1 MGRQAS
7 VRARVRLV
15 AITAAATTVAAG
27 LTAGAALAG
36 TTTGSTATATATV
49 ASTAITLVT
58 GDRVVASTAAPSAY
72 AVQRAQTS
80 GPGTAIHQFR
90 IGSETFVVPA
100 VAQRYLGTTLDP
112 SLFDVSALA
121 TAEHGSGRL
130 DVAVAYTG
138 GKPSLPGLTVTSDQ
152 AGVATGYLTAASAR
166 AFGTALV
173 AQWLADA
180 KAGRPSTTGLFA
192 GITRITA
199 TPAAPPVVSPNFPMH
214 TLRVTGI
221 DAAGQA
227 EQFGFGILINVDN
240 FAKYAGFVQLVNGQA
255 RVSVPTGNYAAVFD
269 DFTFDEQTNTSTDST
284 ATIPTYLVKGD
295 RQTLTYDMRTST
307 VRPTVTTP
315 RPLTSTTLGITY
327 DREARVGGG
336 LSFGVG
342 GTDVLTINPM
352 PPVSIGTQTLQVTL
366 SGAGGQGA
374 KAYTYDLAFDHA
386 SVGTSLADRATAANV
401 ATVTADYFADRPGR
415 IGLFARAALLEGVA
429 FFSGT
434 DLKLGIERT
443 EYVGGTTGLQW
454 VESAAANAESFD
466 DPGFVDGGPYVY
478 AGGTTVN
485 HRWLEPPLGAG
496 IPTPTPTNDFAFC
509 YGCQSANAITLGMA
523 PFTDSMPDHSG
534 ELFGNPN
541 GQPVAHFTLTRNGK
555 TIADAADAFG
565 ATVSVPAGTAT
576 YHAVIDIDRSLVQT
590 RISPVTHTELG
601 FTSTTG
607 QGPAVPSSW
616 FCDAASP
623 SAPSCT
629 VLPVLQA
636 RLSLGASLD
645 DTAPTGSVPVA
656 VQVSRAPGA
665 AASPAT
671 SATLQFRRAGTS
683 AWTTATLH
691 NAGGDAFRGQLA
703 VPAAWTGQTVDIR
716 VTAADAGGSTFDQT
730 VSSAFGVDKNAVP
743 AAYAAAATAV
753 RTAATGP
760 SAAATDAGAAAPIGT
775 RAACSAEPAGQ
786 FRCLSLW
793 RPGAAAD
800 RASARASAAALT
812 APKPTE
818 GYGPADIASAYQ
830 LDTSRGAGQ
839 TIAIVD
845 AFGDPKVESDLAIS
859 RAAWGLPACPRAN
872 GCLRVVNQTGGSKLP
887 AGDPGWGV
895 ETSLDVQAVSY
906 ACPKCRILL
915 VQASSNSLTDIGK
928 AVNEAVKLGADVV
941 SNSYGTDEF
950 TGILAMGNRYY
961 KHPGTAIVASTGD
974 FGFTA
979 AQFPA
984 VLSTT
989 IAVGGTTLKHQG
1001 SGWTESAWSGAGSG
1015 CSAWVAKP
1023 SWQHDG
1029 HCQMRT
1035 TSDVSAVAD
1044 PDTGLAV
1051 YDTYGLG
1058 ADNGWIVVGGT
1069 SASAPLVSG
1078 MIGLAGNGSTL
1089 DDASRIYA
1097 HPSALHDVVGGSNG
1111 FCGGDY
1117 LCTGL
1122 KGYDGPTGMGSPRG
1136 TTAL

>member
-1 MGRQAS
+1 MARQTS
-7 VRARVRLV
+7 TRARARLV
-15 AITAAATTVAAG
+15 AIAAAASTVVAG
-27 LTAGAALAG
+27 VTAGAALAG
-36 TTTGSTATATATV
+36 TTTGSPAAAIATV
-49 ASTAITLVT
+49 APTAITLVT

-80 GPGTAIHQFR
+80 GPGAAIHQLR
-90 IGSETFVVPA
+90 IGSQTFVVPA
-100 VAQRYLGTTLDP
+100 VAERYLGTTLDP

-121 TAEHGSGRL
+121 TAEQRSGRL
-130 DVAVAYTG
+130 DVAVSHTG
-138 GKPSLPGLTVTSDQ
+138 GQPSLPGLTVTSDQ

-166 AFGTALV
+166 AFGSALV

-180 KAGRPSTTGLFA
+180 QAGRPSPTGLFA
-192 GITRITA
+192 GITRIA
-199 TPAAPPVVSPNFPMH
+199 AASAAPPVVSPNFPMH
-214 TLRVTGI
+214 TLRITGV
-221 DAAGQA
+221 DAAGRP
-227 EQFGFGILINVDN
+227 EQFGFGILVNVDN
-240 FAKYAGFVQLVNGQA
+240 AAKYSGFVQLVNGQA

-269 DFTFDEQTNTSTDST
+269 DFSINDKTGQTSD
-284 ATIPTYLVKGD
+284 AGLTIPTYAVRGD
-295 RQTLTYDMRTST
+295 GQTLTYDMRTST
-307 VRPTVTTP
+307 VRVRITTP
-315 RPLTSTTLGITY
+315 RPVSSAVQALTYNRT
-327 DREARVGGG
+327 ARTGGG
-336 LSFGVG
+336 FSAGIG
-342 GTDVLTINPM
+342 GTDIVTINPTGA
-352 PPVSIGTQTLQVTL
+352 VTVGSQSLQSTL
-366 SGAGGQGA
+366 SGTGGKGA
-374 KAYTYDLAFDHA
+374 KAYTYDLAFNHA
-386 SVGTSLADRATAANV
+386 SVGNMLVDHVTAANTS
-401 ATVTADYFADRPGR
+401 TVVADYFADQPGR
-415 IGLFARAALLEGVA
+415 DGIFGRGAISDGAA
-429 FFSGT
+429 FFSELV
-434 DLKLGIERT
+434 LKLGVERT
-443 EYVGGTTGLQW
+443 EYVGGSAGVQW
-454 VESAAANAESFD
+454 VEEAAANADGFD
-466 DPGFVDGGPYVY
+466 DPGLIDGGPYVY
-478 AGGTTVN
+478 SGGTTV
-485 HRWLEPPLGAG
+485 HHSWLEPPLGAG
-496 IPTPTPTNDFAFC
+496 IPTPTPTNDLGFC
-509 YGCQSANAITLGMA
+509 YSCQSAKAISIGMA
-523 PFTDSMPDHSG
+523 PFTDSMPDHIGS
-534 ELFGNPN
+534 LAPNPD

-555 TIADAADAFG
+555 TIADADDAFG
-565 ATVSVPAGTAT
+565 TTVSVPAGTAT

-590 RISPVTHTELG
+590 RISPVSHTELG

-616 FCDAASP
+616 FCDAAS
-623 SAPSCT
+623 AGATSCT

-636 RLSLGASLD
+636 RLSLGVSLD
-645 DTAPTGSVPVA
+645 DAVPTGSVPVA

-671 SATLQFRRAGTS
+671 SATLQFRRAGTA
-683 AWTTATLH
+683 AWTTATLS

-703 VPAAWTGQTVDIR
+703 IPAAWNGRTVDVR
-716 VTAADAGGSTFDQT
+716 VTAADADGSTFDQT
-730 VSSAFGVDKNAVP
+730 VSSAFGVDQNAVP
-743 AAYAAAATAV
+743 AAHAAAAPA
-753 RTAATGP
+753 
-760 SAAATDAGAAAPIGT
+760 GT
-775 RAACSAEPAGQ
+775 RAACSAVPAGQ

-800 RASARASAAALT
+800 RASARASAVALT

-818 GYGPADIASAYQ
+818 GYGPADIAAAYQ

-845 AFGDPKVESDLAIS
+845 AFGDPKVESDLAVA
-859 RAAWGLPACPRAN
+859 RAAWGLPACTRAN
-872 GCLRVVNQTGGSKLP
+872 GCLRVVNQSGGTKLP
-887 AGDPGWGV
+887 PGDAGWGV

-906 ACPKCRILL
+906 ACPKCHILL
-915 VQASSNSLTDIGK
+915 VQGSSNSLTDLGQ
-928 AVNEAVKLGADVV
+928 AASEAVKLGADVV

-950 TGILAMGNRYY
+950 TGIKALGQRFYT
-961 KHPGTAIVASTGD
+961 HPGTAIVASTGD

-984 VLSTT
+984 VMSTT

-1001 SGWTESAWSGAGSG
+1001 SSWTESAWSGAGSG

-1023 SWQHDG
+1023 AWQHDG

-1058 ADNGWIVVGGT
+1058 ADNGWIVGGGT

-1136 TTAL
+1136 IAAL